1 MGPGGADISVVER
14 GRVGKEGE
22 GGSEKGSR
30 RGFSKVGDERVCGVR
45 R

>member
-14 GRVGKEGE
+14 RRVGKEG
-22 GGSEKGSR
+22 SERGSR

>member
-1 MGPGGADISVVER
+1 MGPGGAGISVVER

-22 GGSEKGSR
+22 GGSEM
-30 RGFSKVGDERVCGVR
+30 GFSKVGDERVCGVR